1 MSSARGKANQCLYLA
16 RILIAAWR
24 RDVDAEVIPASVL
37 TQAFL
42 PCVHGHLRDAY
53 GWFLLEITR
62 PGAIPDNP
70 PACIDALPQVAA
82 GKAVPPEVREFQQLE
97 ATGWIGKMLAADA
110 SSSAP
115 SLSAGNLV
123 TAVAAPDPA
132 QASQWADLL
141 QSLFD
146 RMGDSLDEY

>member
-24 RDVDAEVIPASVL
+24 RDVDAEVIPTSVL

-42 PCVHGHLRDAY
+42 PCVQGHLRDAY

-62 PGAIPDNP
+62 PGAMPDTP
-70 PACIDALPQVAA
+70 PACIEALPQVAA
-82 GKAVPPEVREFQQLE
+82 GKAVPPEVREFHQLE
-97 ATGWIGKMLAADA
+97 NTGWIGEMLATEA
-110 SSSAP
+110 SSDAP
-115 SLSAGNLV
+115 SLSAGNLA
-123 TAVAAPDPA
+123 TAVTAPDPQ